1 MPSRPWRAAA
11 DRQLCGHPWG
21 SGLAPPHTRASGE
34 TKPMLK
40 FAAAFAVS
48 AAFMTSAAFAQI
60 DTMQTAYGNTV
71 VVTEPSG
78 SVLRYHFN
86 ADHTFD
92 VALPDGHNVPG
103 TYQIANGEICLTYA
117 TRAEAECAEHVT
129 GKNVGDTWTQRSS
142 SGDQI
147 TVSLQAGR

>member
-1 MPSRPWRAAA
+1 
-11 DRQLCGHPWG
+11 
-21 SGLAPPHTRASGE
+21 
-34 TKPMLK
+34 MLK

-48 AAFMTSAAFAQI
+48 AACMTSAAFAQT

-103 TYQIANGEICLTYA
+103 TYAINGGQICLTYA
-117 TRAEAECAEHVT
+117 TRTEAECTEHVA
-129 GKNVGDTWTQRSS
+129 GKNVGDSWTQRGSD
-142 SGDQI
+142 GNQI

>member
-1 MPSRPWRAAA
+1 
-11 DRQLCGHPWG
+11 
-21 SGLAPPHTRASGE
+21 
-34 TKPMLK
+34 MLK
-40 FAAAFAVS
+40 FAAAFAAC
-48 AAFMTSAAFAQI
+48 AALMSSAAFAQT

-92 VALPDGHNVPG
+92 VALPDGHTVPG
-103 TYQIANGEICLTYA
+103 TYAINGGQICLSYQGRDA
-117 TRAEAECAEHVT
+117 AECTEHVT
-129 GKNVGDTWTQRSS
+129 GKNVGDTWTQR
-142 SGDQI
+142 GADGNQI